1 MIATVALLVLMLS
14 ATITD
19 IRWQKI
25 YNSTTYSGMVA
36 AFALAGLA
44 SISGEEVFSQIK
56 IGDSLLGWLAC
67 GLLML
72 VCFVMFRV
80 GGGDVKLL
88 AMMGAFLGV
97 EAGLQALLWTF
108 VLGAAMVVVI
118 LIWKVG
124 VWTLLGRTW
133 RQVMT
138 RMQWGKWEP
147 LSADESQQLKSPL
160 YLAPAALAAV
170 LIVKFSLLG
179 A

>member
-1 MIATVALLVLMLS
+1 MIATFVLLVMILV
-14 ATITD
+14 ATYTD

-25 YNSTTYSGMVA
+25 YNSTTYAGMLS

-44 SISGEEVFSQIK
+44 SISGRDEFSQIK
-56 IGDSLLGWLAC
+56 IGDSLLGWLVC
-67 GLLML
+67 GLVML

-88 AMMGAFLGV
+88 AMIGAFLGV

-124 VWTLLGRTW
+124 VWTLIGRVW
-133 RQVMT
+133 RQVVS
-138 RMQWGKWEP
+138 RMQWGSWEP
-147 LSADESQQLKSPL
+147 LSADENQQLQSPL

-170 LIVKFSLLG
+170 VIVKFSLMS